1 MAGSIVVT
9 SSDLGGGVTKYSVA
23 WLSDAAGAVSG
34 NSFDVRRGRLLQTKF
49 VPDGGGTAPTNLY
62 DVTLTDA
69 DGADLLVANG
79 ADKSSTVASWYAP
92 ANPIILEGGPV
103 TPVLANAGN
112 AKGGTLVLIVGP

>member
-9 SSDLGGGVTKYSVA
+9 TSDIGGGVTKYSVA

-34 NSFDVRRGRLLQTKF
+34 NSFDVKRGRLLQTKF

-69 DGADLLVANG
+69 DGADLLVGNG
-79 ADKSSTVASWYAP
+79 ADKSSTVAAWYTP
-92 ANPIILEGGPV
+92 TNPIILEGGAV